1 MSGAAS
7 KIFSKMSAKPTPLA
21 VWCRSAPAQFAI
33 GLMFFLGAMLFG
45 IDASDGYLQCIAAP
59 LRWLGADESV
69 IEACARL
76 HPITVKDLEE
86 GTVILKG
93 HINDYFER
101 VDGIYQSDFRASG
114 NKP

>member
-7 KIFSKMSAKPTPLA
+7 KIFGKAAAKPAPLA
-21 VWCRSAPAQFAI
+21 VWCRSTPAQFAI
-33 GLMFFLGAMLFG
+33 GLLLFFGAILFG
-45 IDASDGYLQCIAAP
+45 IDASDGYLKCAAAP

-86 GTVILKG
+86 GAVVLKG
-93 HINDYFER
+93 HINDYLEK
-101 VDGIYQSDFRASG
+101 VDGIYKFDFRASG
-114 NKP
+114 DKP